1 MESPEKRN
9 RKAKTTQQQFQ
20 LFLNELREN
29 PHFRENKFN
38 AGEPTASKT
47 AWCNLTSKLNASGGP
62 VKDVTAWKKTFSD
75 WKSAVRKRARI
86 LQNSMK
92 ETGNVGAPEKP
103 LTDLE
108 EMLLDLTGKVV
119 VYGLNNV
126 PDIGWENKEN
136 EKTKP
141 AVLVVTS
148 AEPIPG
154 TTGKGKSCL
163 YHIPSSTLTS

>member
-1 MESPEKRN
+1 
-9 RKAKTTQQQFQ
+9 
-20 LFLNELREN
+20 
-29 PHFRENKFN
+29 
-38 AGEPTASKT
+38 
-47 AWCNLTSKLNASGGP
+47 
-62 VKDVTAWKKTFSD
+62 
-75 WKSAVRKRARI
+75 
-86 LQNSMK
+86 MK
-92 ETGNVGAPEKP
+92 ETGNVGAPENP

-108 EMLLDLTGKVV
+108 EMLLDLTRKVV

-163 YHIPSSTLTS
+163 YHIPSSTLNSHKLQPFDKTFMGPLKACYSDLVKNKQQSRNTV